1 MLYHLFTTL
10 REMYDLPGAGLFNFV
25 SFRAGMS
32 LMTSLVVGIL
42 FGKRIIERLQLKQV
56 GEIVR
61 DLGLEGQMNKQG
73 TPTMGGLI
81 ILGAILLPTLL
92 FADLTNVYTQLMI
105 LSTCGSAPSASSTTT
120 SRCSRRTKRGWQD
133 GSKSLDKSAWG

>member
-1 MLYHLFTTL
+1 MLYHLFTHL
-10 REMYDLPGAGLFNFV
+10 REIYDLPGAGLFSFV

-32 LMTSLVVGIL
+32 LMTSLMVGIL
-42 FGKRIIERLQLKQV
+42 FGKRIIERLQLRQV

-81 ILGAILLPTLL
+81 ILGAILVPTLL
-92 FADLTNVYTQLMI
+92 FADPL
-105 LSTCGSAPSASSTTT
+105 GSSTTT
-120 SRCSRRTKRGWQD
+120 SRCPKRTKRGWPVD
-133 GSKSLDKSAWG
+133 SRSLVKLGWG

>member
-1 MLYHLFTTL
+1 MLYHLFTHL
-10 REMYDLPGAGLFNFV
+10 REIYDLPGAGLFSFV

-42 FGKRIIERLQLKQV
+42 LGKRIIERLQLKQV

-73 TPTMGGLI
+73 TPTMGGFSQPSCCRPSCS
-81 ILGAILLPTLL
+81 PT
-92 FADLTNVYTQLMI
+92 
-105 LSTCGSAPSASSTTT
+105 SPTCTPNS
-120 SRCSRRTKRGWQD
+120 
-133 GSKSLDKSAWG
+133 